1 MITALVQF
9 KVKDGTTQEEVF
21 ANMNKAAPKFDGMPG
36 LLRKNFIFDGD
47 RGVCGG
53 VYTWES
59 LEAAQK
65 VYADGGPWKTAIQTM
80 YGVDP
85 EITIFETPVVVDNE
99 HN

>member
-47 RGVCGG
+47 RGVGGG

-59 LEAAQK
+59 LEAAEK

>member
-47 RGVCGG
+47 RGVGG
-53 VYTWES
+53 GIYTWES